1 MVRESVLL
9 IALMALLCVL
19 LWSGFCAGASPYG
32 DLDAWLKQAGLG
44 PYAPEKEDWDAV
56 YEAAKKEPPLL
67 VYMSTSRVNLFV
79 DSFKKQFP
87 GVQVEELFIE
97 QTDLIPRMHRE
108 WDAGL
113 WNVGVLNLSGLP
125 AIHEMPKDSFVSYVP
140 PEYRDLYPEEYQDPV
155 FVTAVSLRGFVYNP
169 DLSPDGPPFKSIW
182 DLTTEEFRGKVIFTD
197 PLRNA
202 DAATTLTTIVQH
214 ADELAADYEARF
226 GKPLELRERDAGF
239 EWLRRFLENEPK
251 LVDNW
256 RDSAEAVT
264 NAREIMIA
272 DTNFIRM
279 ADVFAGT
286 YNFRFATG
294 TTPVDAVSLP
304 RWYAI
309 GTFSKS
315 PNAAKLFTYAMMAD
329 ESGGPFFDKGF
340 LHTRFG
346 WEPTQEWMQG
356 IEEITYWDT
365 DVDYYWANS
374 QDILDFW
381 MLYAP

>member
-1 MVRESVLL
+1 
-9 IALMALLCVL
+9 
-19 LWSGFCAGASPYG
+19 
-32 DLDAWLKQAGLG
+32 
-44 PYAPEKEDWDAV
+44 
-56 YEAAKKEPPLL
+56 
-67 VYMSTSRVNLFV
+67 MSTSRVNLFV

-182 DLTTEEFRGKVIFTD
+182 DLTTEEFRGKVISTSSQCRCCYD
-197 PLRNA
+197 PYNYN
-202 DAATTLTTIVQH
+202 QH

-226 GKPLELRERDAGF
+226 SKPWVRERDAGSNGC
-239 EWLRRFLENEPK
+239 RFLENELK

-264 NAREIMIA
+264 TQDNDRRHELHSNGRCVCRDLQLQVRHRNYACR
-272 DTNFIRM
+272 R
-279 ADVFAGT
+279 
-286 YNFRFATG
+286 R
-294 TTPVDAVSLP
+294 SLP

-309 GTFSKS
+309 GTFSK
-315 PNAAKLFTYAMMAD
+315 
-329 ESGGPFFDKGF
+329 
-340 LHTRFG
+340 RR
-346 WEPTQEWMQG
+346 MQPSCYLRHDG
-356 IEEITYWDT
+356 RRIRRT
-365 DVDYYWANS
+365 V
-374 QDILDFW
+374 LR
-381 MLYAP
+381 